1 MTFFWAEISSPR
13 TSKLATRAVTME
25 LCSDRSIMGHLR
37 RITAVSPHTAAIYPA
52 SSPHLVVSL
61 SIHLHKL
68 DGPVGW
74 VLEMGHLLHKHY
86 VVSLFLGSILRIDS
100 ITQPI

>member
-37 RITAVSPHTAAIYPA
+37 RITAVSPNTSAIHHP
-52 SSPHLVVSL
+52 SKPQLLVFL
-61 SIHLHKL
+61 TIQLHKL
-68 DGPVGW
+68 DCSIGGVPQ
-74 VLEMGHLLHKHY
+74 MRYLLHKHY